1 MIETVLGPIAA
12 AELGVTSMHEH
23 LLLDA
28 RILHAPSREPPPDD
42 PRVTIEN
49 LGFVRWNLLA
59 LEDNLVL
66 DDAALAV
73 RELGLAAA
81 EGQRA
86 VVDLTAW
93 GLGPQPA
100 RLPEIARATGM
111 HVVAGCGVYL
121 DRPHPPEVRGLG
133 EEGLT
138 ELLRTALDDAIPGA
152 GFRAGLLGLIG
163 TSAPVT
169 AAEHAA
175 LRAAGRAAAATR
187 AAVTVRLDPAERRG
201 HWVLDELG
209 AVGCPPEQVI
219 FGNVDEFLDLEY
231 LGSLA
236 DAGATL
242 ECVLRQRGVLPR
254 RLQGPDGRRAARRPS
269 RSCSAPGTAGGC
281 VLGCSVWTKSQLRA
295 FGGMGYDHLLR
306 RIVPEL
312 ARRGVGEDE
321 LDADARREPGP
332 AARSGVIPRG
342 SEYG

>member
-1 MIETVLGPIAA
+1 MVETVLGPIAA

-66 DDAALAV
+66 DDAALAA

-152 GFRAGLLGLIG
+152 RFRAGLLGLIG

-209 AVGCPPEQVI
+209 AVGCRPEQVI
-219 FGNVDEFLDLEY
+219 FGNADEFLDLAY

-242 ECVLRQRGVLPR
+242 EVCFGNEAYYRHGYKDPTDAE
-254 RLQGPDGRRAARRPS
+254 RLGALEELLGAGHGGRI
-269 RSCSAPGTAGGC
+269 
-281 VLGCSVWTKSQLRA
+281 VLGCSVWTKSQLGA
-295 FGGMGYDHLLR
+295 FGGMGYGHLLR

-312 ARRGVGEDE
+312 ARRGVREDE
-321 LDADARREPGP
+321 LTRMLVANPARLLDR
-332 AARSGVIPRG
+332 A
-342 SEYG
+342 